1 MDGKIDTKESDEM
14 WVTLV
19 SVVLFVA
26 IPISVFGY
34 ALCKSASKGGDDLSG
49 H

>member
-1 MDGKIDTKESDEM
+1 M
-14 WVTLV
+14 WETVV
-19 SVVLFVA
+19 FVVLFVV